1 VDRVS
6 EPVVMTAAAFEAL
19 QAEIAQLEGEGRRE
33 IAERIRT
40 AREWGDL
47 KENAEYH
54 DAKKSQAMLE
64 TRILQL
70 RETALNAEVRE
81 VQAGSDV
88 AGLGSRVTVVDEERG
103 RESVYTL
110 AAATEA
116 DAAAGSVSFQSPVGR
131 ALDGARVGD
140 VVLVPTPKGQRRLVV
155 RAID

>member
-1 VDRVS
+1 MSDAKYQ
-6 EPVVMTAAAFEAL
+6 MTRETLESLEAEL
-19 QAEIAQLEGEGRRE
+19 HQLETEERAA
-33 IAERIRT
+33 IAERIRI

-81 VQAGSDV
+81 VEAAGSGV

-110 AAATEA
+110 VPATEA
-116 DAAAGSVSFQSPVGR
+116 DAATGKVSFQSPVGR
-131 ALDGARVGD
+131 ALDGARPGD
-140 VVLVPTPKGQRRLVV
+140 VVTVPTPKGERRLTV
-155 RAID
+155 RAIA

>member
-1 VDRVS
+1 MSGD
-6 EPVVMTAAAFEAL
+6 PIVMSADAL
-19 QAEIAQLEGEGRRE
+19 DALHAEIAQLEGEGRRE
-33 IAERIRT
+33 IAERIRI

-81 VQAGSDV
+81 MQAAGSDV

-110 AAATEA
+110 VPATEA
-116 DAAAGSVSFQSPVGR
+116 DAATGKLSFESPVGR

-140 VVLVPTPKGQRRLVV
+140 VVTVPTPKGERRLTV
-155 RAID
+155 RAIG

>member
-1 VDRVS
+1 MS
-6 EPVVMTAAAFEAL
+6 EPIVMSAEAL
-19 QAEIAQLEGEGRRE
+19 DALHAEIAELEGEGRRE

-116 DAAAGSVSFQSPVGR
+116 DAAAGSVSFESPVGR
-131 ALDGARVGD
+131 ALDGVRVGD
-140 VVLVPTPKGQRRLVV
+140 IVLVPTPKGQRRLVV
-155 RAID
+155 RSID

>member
-1 VDRVS
+1 MS
-6 EPVVMTAAAFEAL
+6 EPIVMSAEALEAL
-19 QAEIAQLEGEGRRE
+19 QAEIAELEGEGRRE
-33 IAERIRT
+33 IAERIRI

-81 VQAGSDV
+81 LEAAGSGV
-88 AGLGSRVTVVDEERG
+88 AGLGSRVTVLDEGRG

-110 AAATEA
+110 VPATEA
-116 DAAAGSVSFQSPVGR
+116 DAATGKVSFQSPVGR
-131 ALDGARVGD
+131 ALDGVRPGD
-140 VVLVPTPKGQRRLVV
+140 VVTVPTPKGERRLTV
-155 RAID
+155 RSIA

>member
-1 VDRVS
+1 MS
-6 EPVVMTAAAFEAL
+6 EPIIMSAEAL
-19 QAEIAQLEGEGRRE
+19 EALHVEIAQLEGEGRRE

-81 VQAGSDV
+81 LQTGSEV
-88 AGLGSRVTVVDEERG
+88 AGLGSRVTVVDDARD
-103 RESVYTL
+103 RETVYTL
-110 AAATEA
+110 VAATEA
-116 DAAAGSVSFQSPVGR
+116 DAATGKVSFQSPVGR
-131 ALDGARVGD
+131 ALDGARPGD
-140 VVLVPTPKGQRRLVV
+140 TVVVPTPKGERRLTV
-155 RAID
+155 RSIG

>member
-1 VDRVS
+1 MS
-6 EPVVMTAAAFEAL
+6 EPIVMSAEAL
-19 QAEIAQLEGEGRRE
+19 VALHAEIAELEGEGRRE
-33 IAERIRT
+33 IAERIRI

-81 VQAGSDV
+81 LQAGTDV

-116 DAAAGSVSFQSPVGR
+116 DAATGSVSFESPMGR
-131 ALDGARVGD
+131 ALDGVRVGD
-140 VVLVPTPKGQRRLVV
+140 SVVVPTPKGERRLVV
-155 RAID
+155 RSID

>member
-1 VDRVS
+1 VS
-6 EPVVMTAAAFEAL
+6 GDPVVMSAEAL
-19 QAEIAQLEGEGRRE
+19 EALHAEIAALEGEGRRE
-33 IAERIRT
+33 IAERIRI

-81 VQAGSDV
+81 MEGAGSGV
-88 AGLGSRVTVVDEERG
+88 AGLGSRVTVLDEARG

-110 AAATEA
+110 VPATEA
-116 DAAAGSVSFQSPVGR
+116 DAATGRLSFESPVGR

-140 VVLVPTPKGQRRLVV
+140 AVAVPTPKGERRLVV
-155 RAID
+155 RAIG

>member
-1 VDRVS
+1 MSGD
-6 EPVVMTAAAFEAL
+6 PIVMSADALEAL
-19 QAEIAQLEGEGRRE
+19 HAEIAQLEGEGRRE
-33 IAERIRT
+33 IAERIRI

-81 VQAGSDV
+81 MQAAGSDV

-110 AAATEA
+110 VPATEA
-116 DAAAGSVSFQSPVGR
+116 DAATGRLSFESPVGR
-131 ALDGARVGD
+131 ALDGVRAGD
-140 VVLVPTPKGQRRLVV
+140 VVAVPTPKGERRLTV
-155 RAID
+155 RAIG

>member
-1 VDRVS
+1 MSGDTI
-6 EPVVMTAAAFEAL
+6 VMSADAL
-19 QAEIAQLEGEGRRE
+19 DALHAEIAQLEGEGRRE
-33 IAERIRT
+33 IAERIRI

-81 VQAGSDV
+81 VQEAGSDV
-88 AGLGSRVTVVDEERG
+88 AGLGSRITVVDEERG

-110 AAATEA
+110 VPATEA
-116 DAAAGSVSFQSPVGR
+116 DAATGRLSFESPVGR
-131 ALDGARVGD
+131 ALDGVRVGD
-140 VVLVPTPKGQRRLVV
+140 VVAVPTPKGERRLVV
-155 RAID
+155 RAIG

>member
-1 VDRVS
+1 MSGD
-6 EPVVMTAAAFEAL
+6 PIVMSADAL
-19 QAEIAQLEGEGRRE
+19 DALHAEIAQLEGEGRRE
-33 IAERIRT
+33 IAERIRI

-81 VQAGSDV
+81 MQAAGSDV

-110 AAATEA
+110 VPATEA
-116 DAAAGSVSFQSPVGR
+116 DAATGKLSFESPVGR

-140 VVLVPTPKGQRRLVV
+140 VVAVRTPKGERRLTV
-155 RAID
+155 RAIG

>member
-1 VDRVS
+1 MSGD
-6 EPVVMTAAAFEAL
+6 PIVMSADAL
-19 QAEIAQLEGEGRRE
+19 DALHAEIAQLEGEGRRE
-33 IAERIRT
+33 IAERIRI

-81 VQAGSDV
+81 MQAAGSDV

-110 AAATEA
+110 VPATEA
-116 DAAAGSVSFQSPVGR
+116 DAATGRLSFESPVGR

-140 VVLVPTPKGQRRLVV
+140 VVAVPTPKGERRLVV
-155 RAID
+155 RAIG

>member
-1 VDRVS
+1 MS
-6 EPVVMTAAAFEAL
+6 EPIIMSAEAL
-19 QAEIAQLEGEGRRE
+19 EALHVEIAQLEGEGRRE
-33 IAERIRT
+33 IAERIRV

-81 VQAGSDV
+81 MQAAGSDV

-110 AAATEA
+110 VPATEA
-116 DAAAGSVSFQSPVGR
+116 DAATGRLSFESPVGR

-140 VVLVPTPKGQRRLVV
+140 VVAVPTPKGERRLTV
-155 RAID
+155 RAIG

>member
-1 VDRVS
+1 MSD
-6 EPVVMTAAAFEAL
+6 PIVMSAEAL
-19 QAEIAQLEGEGRRE
+19 DALHAEIAELEGEGRRE
-33 IAERIRT
+33 IAERIRV

-81 VQAGSDV
+81 VQAGGSGV
-88 AGLGSRVTVVDEERG
+88 AGLGSTVTVVDEERG
-103 RESVYTL
+103 RESVYRL

-116 DAAAGSVSFQSPVGR
+116 DAAAGSVSFESPVGR

-140 VVLVPTPKGQRRLVV
+140 TVVVPTPKGERRLVV
-155 RAID
+155 RSIA